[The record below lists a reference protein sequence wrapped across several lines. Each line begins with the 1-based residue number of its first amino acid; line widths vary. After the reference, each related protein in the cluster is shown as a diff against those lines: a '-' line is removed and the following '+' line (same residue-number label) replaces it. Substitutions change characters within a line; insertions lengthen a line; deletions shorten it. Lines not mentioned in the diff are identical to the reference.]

1 VLSPTRTPINPTLG
15 AMMKDLLDTIR
26 RNNVYEHFEHVVMAI
41 ITLAI
46 VAIVIGGV
54 WHLLETL
61 LASFVWESEGVSEHV
76 IFQNIFG
83 IIFTILIALEF
94 KRSLVIVKT
103 SSENV
108 VRVRSIIL
116 IAMLATVRRFIVADI
131 SSVDVSGMLS
141 LAAAILS
148 LGIVYWLVANNGAGN
163 REAKPPQA

>member
-1 VLSPTRTPINPTLG
+1 MSATSTLG
-15 AMMKDLLDTIR
+15 AMMKDLLATIR
-26 RNNVYEHFEHVVMAI
+26 RNNVYETFEHAVMFI
-41 ITLAI
+41 ITIAI
-46 VAIVIGGV
+46 VVIVIGGA
-54 WHLLETL
+54 WHLVQALVV
-61 LASFVWESEGVSEHV
+61 SFIWESDGVSEHT

-103 SSENV
+103 SAENV

-131 SSVDVSGMLS
+131 SSVDVSGMLA
-141 LAAAILS
+141 LAGAILS

-163 REAKPPQA
+163 HDVKPPPA

>member
-1 VLSPTRTPINPTLG
+1 
-15 AMMKDLLDTIR
+15 
-26 RNNVYEHFEHVVMAI
+26 
-41 ITLAI
+41 
-46 VAIVIGGV
+46 
-54 WHLLETL
+54 
-61 LASFVWESEGVSEHV
+61 
-76 IFQNIFG
+76 
-83 IIFTILIALEF
+83 
-94 KRSLVIVKT
+94 VIVKT
-103 SSENV
+103 SAENV